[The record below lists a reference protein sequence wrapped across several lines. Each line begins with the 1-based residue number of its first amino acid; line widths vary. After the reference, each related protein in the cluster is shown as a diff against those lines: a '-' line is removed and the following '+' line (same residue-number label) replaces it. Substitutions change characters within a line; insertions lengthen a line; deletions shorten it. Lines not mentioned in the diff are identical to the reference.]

1 MRQIVVAV
9 GVAVL
14 WLLGSVS
21 VASAASETVNCAGLQ
36 AALNQ
41 AVNGDTITLD
51 QLCTKSNSGA
61 SDGAFTVGA
70 ASITLEAKP
79 GSGAGFDGMGVGS
92 PILSDF
98 GHAGSYTLSVK
109 GLVFESGPNGA
120 LFLGGISGLDLD
132 NDSFDDNKAS
142 LGGAVGMFTSEA
154 SPAAVTIE
162 NSTFRGNQAALEG
175 GAVYI
180 DDSTASTGT
189 PPPIV
194 LSGNTFTGNAVNGAG
209 TSGGIGGGALFVRG
223 SFGIPPEVTQTANR
237 FLGNSVTGGTG
248 DAWGGAEFVQDAQLS
263 STDDVFTGNSI
274 QAPAGS
280 NDSAGSALS
289 ILNEACSVSRLVHV
303 ARNLVMA
310 GNTILIGP
318 SGTDTANAWGA
329 LYLGCTPLTGPN
341 NLILINSTIS
351 ANKGDG
357 TGSTAGIWGDAS
369 DHLALENSILAG
381 DSDGGE
387 LFGFN
392 GTGGSVTVNH
402 ADLCHGT
409 SPFAGAGNICATPR
423 LVNSVAGNVRETYAS
438 PTIDRGLNTLV
449 PSGLTTDVYGAP
461 RIAPKLSGGPPK
473 VDMGAAEYLTLNAPT
488 ITITKPVA
496 GAHYKRHRHAHSAFT
511 CTETTGG
518 PGIASCKTARGAS
531 SGALISTS
539 KIGQHH
545 FKVIAISRDGLKNTK
560 TITYT
565 VGRR

>member
-21 VASAASETVNCAGLQ
+21 VASAASETVDCAGLQ

-61 SDGAFTVGA
+61 SDGTFTAGA

-92 PILSDF
+92 PILSDL
-98 GHAGSYTLSVK
+98 GHASSYTLSIK
-109 GLVFESGPNGA
+109 GLVFENGPNGA
-120 LFLGGISGLDLD
+120 LFLGGISGLDLV
-132 NDSFDDNKAS
+132 NDSFRDNKAS
-142 LGGAVGMFTSEA
+142 LGGAVGLSTFEA
-154 SPAAVTIE
+154 SPATVTIE
-162 NSTFRGNQAALEG
+162 NSLFQGNHAALEG

-194 LSGNTFTGNAVNGAG
+194 LSGNTFRGNAVNGAG
-209 TSGGIGGGALFVRG
+209 TSGWIGGGALFVEA
-223 SFGIPPEVTQTANR
+223 FGIPPVVTQTANR

-248 DAWGGAEFVQDAQLS
+248 DAWGGAEFVEDAQLR

-310 GNTILIGP
+310 DNTILIGP

-357 TGSTAGIWGDAS
+357 TASTAGIWGDAS
-369 DHLALENSILAG
+369 DHLTLENSILAG

-402 ADLCHGT
+402 TDLCRGT
-409 SPFAGAGNICATPR
+409 SPFAGARNICATPR
-423 LVNSVAGNVRETYAS
+423 LVNPVAGNVRETYAS

-461 RIAPKLSGGPPK
+461 RIAPKLSGGTPN
-473 VDMGAAEYLTLNAPT
+473 VDMGAAEFSTLDAPT

-496 GAHYKRHRHAHSAFT
+496 SAHYKRHRHVHSAFT

-518 PGIASCKTARGAS
+518 PGIASCKTAAGAS

-539 KIGQHH
+539 KIGRHH
-545 FKVIAISRDGLKNTK
+545 FAVIAISRDGLKTTK

-565 VGRR
+565 VRRG